1 MPKARRWSLIRSKVI
16 HIWFWMKLTVL
27 LINTFLKHPMWL
39 HFILY
44 IYILLTLWLLPN
56 GIVLYGCF
64 RQTILTFFWCNAC
77 IFSLTLSYIT
87 NIMTNSSKI
96 VWFSL
101 QLHFVRIITINVRI
115 IAINVFVFCNSIN
128 CEDFNGFISLEVEHQ
143 KSCWLQK
150 I

>member
-44 IYILLTLWLLPN
+44 IYP
-56 GIVLYGCF
+56 F
-64 RQTILTFFWCNAC
+64 
-77 IFSLTLSYIT
+77 
-87 NIMTNSSKI
+87 NIMAFTKWNCFIRVQYWHSFGAMHVFSVWPCPTSPTSWPTQVKS

-115 IAINVFVFCNSIN
+115 ITINVFVFCNCIN